1 VDFLFG
7 PLEGG
12 GVLIPASDKG
22 FDRLDQHFNAGKAGS
37 LQCAAAQ
44 NAKPAFHLI
53 EPGAV
58 CRDEMKMDLGMGFE
72 PAILLGFMRIEIV
85 QHNVNLFVRIFGYQ
99 LVHEIQKFASAP
111 APIMP
116 CMHQPSGH
124 LQGRKERGGAMA
136 LVFVCKAS
144 EGSTVGQANPALR
157 PLQRLNAGLLIH
169 TEHQRV
175 LGRVQIEPNHISR
188 FAAELRIGAYT
199 PALPASQTQMVL
211 SHDPPDLILA
221 HLAQM
226 LGKQS
231 PVPAAVASRRRLIER
246 LQDPL
251 SAEDIWRT
259 YVLLSRVEA
268 PFRTMKSPLYER
280 PIFHHLEQRVETHIF
295 LCVLAYHLLV
305 CIERAFLDEG
315 IHTSWETLRT
325 QLSTHQ
331 VVTVRLPTT
340 DGRAFTIRRD
350 TRPEQIHRD
359 IYRVLHIPERILS
372 PIKRWEPK

>member
-1 VDFLFG
+1 MFHLLLMNFLFS
-7 PLEGG
+7 PFEGG
-12 GVLIPASDKG
+12 GVLIPVVDNG
-22 FDRLDQHFNAGKAGS
+22 LDRLDQHFDAGKAGS

-58 CRDEMKMDLGMGFE
+58 CRDEMKMDPGMGFE
-72 PAILLGFMRIEIV
+72 PAILLWFMRIEIV

-124 LQGRKERGGAMA
+124 LQGRKERAGAMA
-136 LVFVCKAS
+136 LVFVRKAG

-175 LGRVQIEPNHISR
+175 LGRVQIEPNHISP

-199 PALPASQTQMVL
+199 PTLPASQTQMVL
-211 SHDPPDLILA
+211 SHYPPDLILA

-226 LGKQS
+226 LCKQS
-231 PVPAAVASRRRLIER
+231 PVPAAVASRRRFIER

-251 SAEDIWRT
+251 LGGRMVFAPLFSGPGSVQQASNS
-259 YVLLSRVEA
+259 VLS
-268 PFRTMKSPLYER
+268 KS
-280 PIFHHLEQRVETHIF
+280 
-295 LCVLAYHLLV
+295 
-305 CIERAFLDEG
+305 
-315 IHTSWETLRT
+315 S
-325 QLSTHQ
+325 
-331 VVTVRLPTT
+331 
-340 DGRAFTIRRD
+340 
-350 TRPEQIHRD
+350 
-359 IYRVLHIPERILS
+359 
-372 PIKRWEPK
+372 